1 MHLIERVLGI
11 ISDVHAPLSEPA
23 SHGTV
28 ESACTTRVARPHRG
42 CACSQG
48 AGVEAGAV
56 RLWNGGGELV
66 QIDAAIIARVNACK
80 NLKELE
86 VSERG

>member
-1 MHLIERVLGI
+1 MSMPHSLSLHPTARSSQHALPGI
-11 ISDVHAPLSEPA
+11 RATPARTGDVHARR
-23 SHGTV
+23 G
-28 ESACTTRVARPHRG
+28 AR
-42 CACSQG
+42 
-48 AGVEAGAV
+48 VEAGAV

>member
-28 ESACTTRVARPHRG
+28 ESAMHFLRATPARTGDVHARRG
-42 CACSQG
+42 QAW
-48 AGVEAGAV
+48 
-56 RLWNGGGELV
+56 RLV
-66 QIDAAIIARVNACK
+66 Q
-80 NLKELE
+80 
-86 VSERG
+86 